1 MRTERPILFHSLIA
15 IAAFMVLALIF
26 TPFPNQIPHPEDF
39 SPLVYS
45 AAFVISLVLLIRRQ
59 SWRQHWLYATV
70 PLIALFGY
78 LEEVSYGLEGT
89 GAEPFYVDLFQ
100 VKAYD
105 VHNLIPGMLRT
116 LRDSLGLH
124 DWSPTLFNEF
134 VWIAV
139 AMLALPVAFFVWAR
153 RSDPGKAEPAFLRAL
168 STLSLPV
175 SAYAAY
181 LLLALPSDNKGA
193 ILFGLS
199 IERLALLAVFVLAL
213 AGAVYLLLSLR
224 DAARRPALIA
234 RVDAWLASDALR
246 RLTCVLALL
255 AGLAGLAFM
264 IWAPAPAFEALIV
277 LLRRLAPL
285 AGWAAALGALALVAL
300 PTWLGRYPHPAA
312 ERPRRLQRFLK
323 SQPAFFYVL
332 IGVVLIIF
340 AQLLDRDFFDFNA
353 LIHWPEFWVRNWN
366 LQIEEFS
373 EMVGAFLFIFSA
385 LLFPD
390 KRS

>member
-1 MRTERPILFHSLIA
+1 MRTERPILFHSLVT
-15 IAAFMVLALIF
+15 IAAFVVLALIF

-39 SPLVYS
+39 SPLVYL
-45 AAFVISLVLLIRRQ
+45 AAFAISLVLLIWRQ
-59 SWRQHWLYATV
+59 SWRQHWLYLPL

-78 LEEVSYGLEGT
+78 LEEISYGLEGT

-105 VHNLIPGMLRT
+105 VHNLIPAMLRT

-124 DWSPTLFNEF
+124 DWSPILFDEF
-134 VWIAV
+134 AWIAV
-139 AMLALPVAFFVWAR
+139 AMLALPAAFFVWAR
-153 RSDPGKAEPAFLRAL
+153 RSDPGKAEPNFLRATA
-168 STLSLPV
+168 TLSIPV

-213 AGAVYLLLSLR
+213 AGAVYLMLSLR
-224 DAARRPALIA
+224 DAARRPALIT
-234 RVDAWLASDALR
+234 RVDAWLAADMSR
-246 RLTCVLALL
+246 RLTRVSALL
-255 AGLAGLAFM
+255 AVLAGMALM
-264 IWAPAPAFEALIV
+264 IWAPAPGFESLIV

-285 AGWAAALGALALVAL
+285 AGWAATLGALALMAV
-300 PTWLGRYPHPAA
+300 PTWLGRYPHPTA

-323 SQPAFFYVL
+323 SQPAFIYML
-332 IGVVLIIF
+332 IGMILIIY
-340 AQLLDRDFFDFNA
+340 AQLLDRGFYDFNA

-390 KRS
+390 ERN